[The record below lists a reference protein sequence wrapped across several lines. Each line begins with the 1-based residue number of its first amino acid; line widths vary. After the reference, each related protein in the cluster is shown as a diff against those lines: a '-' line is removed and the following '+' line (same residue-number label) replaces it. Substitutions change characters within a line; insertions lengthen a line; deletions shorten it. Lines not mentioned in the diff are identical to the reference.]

1 MLASS
6 AVLTIV
12 ANVMPTLGSVLGL
25 VGMGIGTIYAILPT
39 DRQDPDELTDAE
51 YLVFLL
57 SGLGLVVTAGLMS
70 GLTLG
75 LMSLDDVE
83 MEILIT
89 SGKSRE
95 RKYAERV
102 RRIISKPHKLLV
114 TLVVWNAIAAES
126 LPLVLDRMTDPVTSV
141 VMSVTVVLLFGE
153 IIPQALCTTYGLAIG
168 AFFAPL
174 VNVLLFV
181 TQPISIPI
189 AALLDTILGRR
200 HSALFRRTQLRTFVD
215 LHDVNKNFGG
225 NLSTEEVTIIKGA
238 LDLTHKRAKAAMTPL
253 DMVFMLSIDAIL
265 DAATLESILK
275 SGHSRILVHKRGDR
289 TSILGTVL
297 VMELIRVDP
306 NANQPISSMKVRHVP
321 HLLAETPMYDMLR
334 LFKTG
339 RTHMAVLSQPTL
351 EAYTRAGLEIAESAD
366 LRGDGRHRASLTAM
380 ASMTVHLDERDR
392 EIESPSKVQLVD
404 DDGEVVFNPT
414 ASNDPTVSLLH
425 SRLEA
430 GLSHQA
436 APGQAEDIPSSPQ
449 STSSSS
455 IASIT
460 DEVEAL
466 YSVDF
471 ASAGGVVA
479 VGIITIE
486 DVLEELLGDEI
497 VDETDEFIDV
507 ARGTRVNKTSLSRS
521 LPPYLRKALI
531 TSLSHSPA
539 VGATMNQG
547 SRLSIDQASR
557 EGEWERARPPTV
569 PVASLAEF
577 RFEEH

>member
-189 AALLDTILGRR
+189 AALLDTILGP
-200 HSALFRRTQLRTFVD
+200 ATF
-215 LHDVNKNFGG
+215 GT
-225 NLSTEEVTIIKGA
+225 LS
-238 LDLTHKRAKAAMTPL
+238 
-253 DMVFMLSIDAIL
+253 
-265 DAATLESILK
+265 
-275 SGHSRILVHKRGDR
+275 
-289 TSILGTVL
+289 
-297 VMELIRVDP
+297 
-306 NANQPISSMKVRHVP
+306 
-321 HLLAETPMYDMLR
+321 
-334 LFKTG
+334 
-339 RTHMAVLSQPTL
+339 
-351 EAYTRAGLEIAESAD
+351 
-366 LRGDGRHRASLTAM
+366 
-380 ASMTVHLDERDR
+380 
-392 EIESPSKVQLVD
+392 
-404 DDGEVVFNPT
+404 
-414 ASNDPTVSLLH
+414 
-425 SRLEA
+425 
-430 GLSHQA
+430 SHA
-436 APGQAEDIPSSPQ
+436 APDVCG
-449 STSSSS
+449 
-455 IASIT
+455 
-460 DEVEAL
+460 
-466 YSVDF
+466 
-471 ASAGGVVA
+471 SA
-479 VGIITIE
+479 
-486 DVLEELLGDEI
+486 
-497 VDETDEFIDV
+497 
-507 ARGTRVNKTSLSRS
+507 
-521 LPPYLRKALI
+521 
-531 TSLSHSPA
+531 
-539 VGATMNQG
+539 
-547 SRLSIDQASR
+547 
-557 EGEWERARPPTV
+557 
-569 PVASLAEF
+569 
-577 RFEEH
+577 